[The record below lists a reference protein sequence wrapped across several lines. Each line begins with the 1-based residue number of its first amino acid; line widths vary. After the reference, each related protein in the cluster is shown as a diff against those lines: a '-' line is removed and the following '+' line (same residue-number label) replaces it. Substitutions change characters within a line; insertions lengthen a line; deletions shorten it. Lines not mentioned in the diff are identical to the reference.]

1 MSTGRP
7 RVSAGLLMYR
17 RAGDRVEVLLAHPGG
32 PYFRK
37 KDAGHWTIPKGEIE
51 PDEDMLATAQ
61 REFTEET
68 GFTPQG
74 PYIPLSPIRQKGGKI
89 VHAWAFEGNCD
100 VAALVSNTFT
110 TEWPPHSGISATF
123 PEVDRVEFFDLH
135 TAKDKIKFG
144 QTELIDELRA
154 ILEKTP

>member
-1 MSTGRP
+1 
-7 RVSAGLLMYR
+7 MYR

-68 GFTPQG
+68 GFMPQG

-100 VAALVSNTFT
+100 VATLVSNTFT
-110 TEWPPHSGISATF
+110 TEWPPHSGISVTF
-123 PEVDRVEFFDLH
+123 PEVDRVEFFDLR
-135 TAKDKIKFG
+135 TAKEKIKFG